1 MAWEEDK
8 KKQAIEM
15 YTDEEPTPET
25 SMEIVKLVAEELNE
39 SPNGVRMILTR
50 AGVYIKKNPSAGNSS
65 SKTGGGRVSKAE
77 CHQMLVDAVG
87 SHGGS
92 LDMDIISKIS
102 GKAAKHI
109 AEQIVSN

>member
-1 MAWEEDK
+1 
-8 KKQAIEM
+8 
-15 YTDEEPTPET
+15 
-25 SMEIVKLVAEELNE
+25 
-39 SPNGVRMILTR
+39 
-50 AGVYIKKNPSAGNSS
+50 
-65 SKTGGGRVSKAE
+65 
-77 CHQMLVDAVG
+77 MLVDAVG